1 MIILLTSSLTAYNPL
16 VRLLLILASK
26 HSSIRQ
32 RSMKQLFKFY
42 YFYLSTLS
50 QRRHFHK
57 VKIKSLNETLD
68 EITLHKKSLSRYGD
82 GELKMMLNKG
92 SVVFQSESPELS
104 KRLKEVLASDLDN
117 LIIGLPGP
125 FCSVRIEKLSSRY
138 FWTRF
143 INLYGNLIAE
153 YLDPKKVYGNAG
165 ISRFYLGLKDKKL
178 SAQVLEKLKKI
189 WDKKEIL
196 IIEGEFSRMGVGND
210 LFENAAGLSR
220 VVCPAKNAFEKYPEI
235 LQAARKYGKDKLILI
250 ALGPTATILSHD
262 LAKSGYWAIDIGYVD
277 VEYMWMLS
285 KAKTGIPLKG
295 RQVSEAKGD
304 NHLEIPEAYRD
315 YNSIVD
321 RIGL

>member
-1 MIILLTSSLTAYNPL
+1 
-16 VRLLLILASK
+16 
-26 HSSIRQ
+26 
-32 RSMKQLFKFY
+32 MKQLFKFY

-50 QRRHFHK
+50 QRRHFQK
-57 VKIKSLNETLD
+57 VKIKSLIETLD
-68 EITLHKKSLSRYGD
+68 DITLHKKSVSRYGD

-92 SVVFQSESPELS
+92 GVVFQSETPELS

-125 FCSVRIEKLSSRY
+125 LCSVRVEQLSSRY

-143 INLYGNLIAE
+143 INLYGNLISE

-178 SAQVLEKLKKI
+178 SVQVLEKLKKI
-189 WDKKEIL
+189 WDQKEIL

-210 LFENAAGLSR
+210 LFENAASLSR
-220 VVCPAKNAFEKYPEI
+220 VVCPATNAFEKYPEI
-235 LQAARKYGKDKLILI
+235 LEASKKYGKGKLILI
-250 ALGPTATILSHD
+250 ALGPTATVLSHD
-262 LAKSGYWAIDIGYVD
+262 LAKSGFWAIDIGYVD

-295 RQVSEAKGD
+295 KWVSEAKD
-304 NHLEIPEAYRD
+304 DKDFEIPEAYRESY

-321 RIGL
+321 TIGV